1 MYNTMIQYFYTL
13 QNNHNK
19 SSYHVTIKFITI
31 LLTIFPRLHITFLWL
46 IYYVTGIFSLL
57 LSLTYFICVSSAS
70 PQQTSICSLCLWLCF
85 CFVMFLI
92 CFLDSTCKWKSYVI
106 CLLWLISCEI
116 KSSMFILVLSML
128 SQMSRF
134 HSFSW
139 LVIFYI
145 FFIHLSINGH
155 LGCFHILAIVNSA
168 TMNIRVHISFQIG
181 AFVLFR

>member
-1 MYNTMIQYFYTL
+1 MVFD
-13 QNNHNK
+13 
-19 SSYHVTIKFITI
+19 F
-31 LLTIFPRLHITFLWL
+31 
-46 IYYVTGIFSLL
+46 
-57 LSLTYFICVSSAS
+57 
-70 PQQTSICSLCLWLCF
+70 
-85 CFVMFLI
+85 
-92 CFLDSTCKWKSYVI
+92 
-106 CLLWLISCEI
+106 LLWLISCEI
-116 KSSMFILVLSML
+116 KSSVFILGLSML

-168 TMNIRVHISFQIG
+168 TVNLRVHISFQIG